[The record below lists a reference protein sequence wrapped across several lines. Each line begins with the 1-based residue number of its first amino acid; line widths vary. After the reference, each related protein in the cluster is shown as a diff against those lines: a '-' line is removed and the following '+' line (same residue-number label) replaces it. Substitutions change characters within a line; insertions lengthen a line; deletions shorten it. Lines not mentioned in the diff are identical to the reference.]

1 MKKESAKLVA
11 RALQLA
17 SHGKKKSEVDALVES
32 FVLER
37 GSRGHMKFLTAV
49 SKELTVLVERE
60 KGIEHIECRLA
71 HVSEKEAKGLITA
84 ISKKLKKDVEATVTE
99 DPSLIAGAVVTFG
112 DTRIDGSLK
121 ARLAQLEH
129 LLQ

>member
-11 RALQLA
+11 LALQSA
-17 SHGKKKSEVDALVES
+17 SRGKKKSEVDVLVES

-37 GSRGHMKFLTAV
+37 GSRGQMKFLTAV
-49 SKELTVLVERE
+49 LKELTLLVERE
-60 KGIEHIECRLA
+60 KGIERIECRLA
-71 HVSEKEAKGLITA
+71 HVSEKEAKNLTSA
-84 ISKKLKKDVEATVTE
+84 ISKQLKKDVEATIIE
-99 DPSLIAGAVVTFG
+99 DPSLIAGAVVTCG

-121 ARLAQLEH
+121 ARLRQLEQ